1 MASKGRVG
9 KGRQAEAAGGG
20 KDAARAPGRE
30 GRRLLAAL
38 AQEGAAPARSDLR
51 DGFLVVAGPRNGV
64 TAIIANTPVSAGDE
78 LVAQGFARWTAHL
91 PPRLALTAEGAGA
104 ARRLAA
110 PADVGPYRAQHGDLV
125 MRALE
130 PGARPVAVDEAES
143 PLGWLARRKGRDGA
157 PLLNSAQV
165 EAGERF
171 RRDVEIAQI
180 RQRVTSDWSG
190 AAGSGRR
197 GPQDL
202 NVSDLAIAWRARL
215 MLSAPNS
222 TTSCSTS
229 AACRRAS
236 NSSNAKDCGRRD
248 RPRSCCASRSIG
260 SRRTTDWPRRRGD
273 RKARA
278 CAAGARPA
286 IGRVSESLTRN
297 SLRSRSPHAEE
308 AAKPP
313 SRSMIRSCVSW
324 PPFETPLRGS
334 SG

>member
-110 PADVGPYRAQHGDLV
+110 PADVAPYRAQHGDLV

-157 PLLNSAQV
+157 PLLNPAQV

-202 NVSDLAIAWRARL
+202 NVSDLAIAARQRLARAADAVGAELNNLLLDVCGLQKGLELVERERLWPPRSAKVVLRIALDRLAAHYGLASQAQGPQGARL
-215 MLSAPNS
+215 RRWG
-222 TTSCSTS
+222 
-229 AACRRAS
+229 AA
-236 NSSNAKDCGRRD
+236 DY
-248 RPRSCCASRSIG
+248 RPGI
-260 SRRTTDWPRRRGD
+260 
-273 RKARA
+273 
-278 CAAGARPA
+278 
-286 IGRVSESLTRN
+286 
-297 SLRSRSPHAEE
+297 
-308 AAKPP
+308 
-313 SRSMIRSCVSW
+313 
-324 PPFETPLRGS
+324 
-334 SG
+334 